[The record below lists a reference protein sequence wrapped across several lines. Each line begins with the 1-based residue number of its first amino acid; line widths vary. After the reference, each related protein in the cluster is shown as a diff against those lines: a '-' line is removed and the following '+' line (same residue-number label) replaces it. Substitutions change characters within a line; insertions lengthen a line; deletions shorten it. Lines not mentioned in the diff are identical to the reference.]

1 MYCCI
6 GLSLLHNVL
15 ILYLSGCMNSPV
27 GYPLVTLR
35 GVSVPCRLPPSQLR
49 GVSVISL
56 VCIRDVGR
64 DSILQRLL
72 LQLSKCIF
80 ADRYFLFFLLQF
92 FNVYF
97 CSSLSAYSLTGYE
110 PKDITRKFP
119 R

>member
-35 GVSVPCRLPPSQLR
+35 GVSV
-49 GVSVISL
+49 ISL

-64 DSILQRLL
+64 DSIL
-72 LQLSKCIF
+72 
-80 ADRYFLFFLLQF
+80 
-92 FNVYF
+92 
-97 CSSLSAYSLTGYE
+97 
-110 PKDITRKFP
+110 
-119 R
+119 

>member
-27 GYPLVTLR
+27 GYPLVT
-35 GVSVPCRLPPSQLR
+35 LR

-110 PKDITRKFP
+110 PKITRKFP